1 MTTTNTFCCERCGY
15 ETKYKPNLVK
25 HLKRVNECV
34 ALSQERDIPVSTLID
49 RLVHKTYNEIT
60 HDCSYCH
67 RKFNNRSSMYRH
79 LKTCKSK
86 IATPPPPET
95 QEDLR
100 EQLRQ
105 MQEKLDLLMNTVK
118 TNRPTTNSSN
128 TTNISNSTINYN
140 LQVNNFGNET
150 MEHFP
155 PDFLTDCVLQ
165 QNDGLKNFFAK
176 LHFDQSVPENNNIR
190 VKSTK
195 QNLLECF
202 TNGSWTPCDKNN
214 TLDSMIRRGY
224 RVLWSHFINNMDVPY
239 DSEVVIQEYFMKLGS
254 KADNMYYQLRRDLY
268 IMIYNNT
275 LYVVGA

>member
-1 MTTTNTFCCERCGY
+1 MSTTDTFYTCERCGY
-15 ETKYKPNLVK
+15 QTKYKPNLVK
-25 HLKRVNECV
+25 HLKRANICAATTE
-34 ALSQERDIPVSTLID
+34 ERDIPAATLLD
-49 RLVHKTYNEIT
+49 KLVCKSYNEVT
-60 HDCSYCH
+60 YDCIHCK

-79 LKTCKSK
+79 LKTCKVKNTFHTES
-86 IATPPPPET
+86 EHS
-95 QEDLR
+95 EDLR

-105 MQEKLDLLMNTVK
+105 MQEKIDLLMSTMNKAQQPST
-118 TNRPTTNSSN
+118 N

-140 LQVNNFGNET
+140 LQVNSFGNEN
-150 MEHFP
+150 MEHITH
-155 PDFLTDCVLQ
+155 DFLTDCVLQ

-176 LHFDQSVPENNNIR
+176 LHGVPENNNIR

-202 TNGSWTPCDKNN
+202 TNGSWIPCDKNN

-224 RVLWSHFINNMDVPY
+224 RILWSHFINNMDVPY

-268 IMIYNNT
+268 LMIYNNT